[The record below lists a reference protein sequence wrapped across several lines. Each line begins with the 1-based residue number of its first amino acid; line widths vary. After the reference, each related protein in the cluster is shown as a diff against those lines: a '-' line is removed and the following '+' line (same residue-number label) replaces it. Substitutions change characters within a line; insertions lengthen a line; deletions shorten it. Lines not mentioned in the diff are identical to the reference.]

1 MGGQAGPVFYIYYEG
16 DETSPLGPDLITI
29 PDKWLLD
36 FDMERDDS
44 SDELS
49 FSPNVASLSRQS
61 GM

>member
-29 PDKWLLD
+29 PDKWLLG
-36 FDMERDDS
+36 FDMERDNS
-44 SDELS
+44 LDELS
-49 FSPNVASLSRQS
+49 LSPNTASLSQQL